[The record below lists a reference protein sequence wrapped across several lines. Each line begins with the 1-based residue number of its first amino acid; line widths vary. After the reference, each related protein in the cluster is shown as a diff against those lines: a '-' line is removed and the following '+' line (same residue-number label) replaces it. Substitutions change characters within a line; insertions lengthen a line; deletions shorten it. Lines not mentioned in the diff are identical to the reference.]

1 MSLNVVPQFK
11 ATGNGFII
19 TKSLVIN
26 LFLNGSADKPL
37 SADYGSPIKGGTR
50 STVVQASQAQDADPY
65 SIEVEVVLW
74 PVF

>member
-19 TKSLVIN
+19 TKSPVIN
-26 LFLNGSADKPL
+26 LFMNGSADEPL
-37 SADYGSPIKGGTR
+37 SADHGSPMKGGTR

-65 SIEVEVVLW
+65 SIQVEVVSW